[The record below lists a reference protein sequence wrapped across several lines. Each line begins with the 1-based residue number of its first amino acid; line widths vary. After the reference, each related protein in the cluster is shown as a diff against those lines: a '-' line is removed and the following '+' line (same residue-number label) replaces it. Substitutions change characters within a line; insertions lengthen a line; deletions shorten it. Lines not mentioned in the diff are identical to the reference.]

1 VPSKSSKDLVREI
14 GSALTTEPRS
24 ISEVAEEIDAGRNP
38 VGDWLRVLRDAG
50 LVEFERSGARKLYSK
65 PDEVVLEIEETGGEA
80 TQ

>member
-1 VPSKSSKDLVREI
+1 VPKESSKDLVREI
-14 GSALTTEPRS
+14 GSALTTEPQS

-38 VGDWLRVLRDAG
+38 VGDWLSVLRDAG

-65 PDEVVLEIEETGGEA
+65 PDEVVLEITDGGEA